1 MLPMVARDVGFTGFV
16 LVNLIGLPLLAE
28 SQERAPLH
36 GIVRDSAGA
45 PIHQADVGI
54 VALHKLTRTDEGGR
68 FRLDA
73 VPAGV
78 VTVSIRKIGFEPQT
92 LTHTVAAGAPDT
104 MRVTMSV
111 RIATLPGVQVS
122 EREMRRM
129 LWIEDFY
136 RRLTRGIGTY
146 LTRDEIEARRAARV
160 SDALRDMPGIRFVR
174 VRGGT
179 GVRFVSAPSNRRDCR
194 PMIWV
199 DGQRA
204 PDMEVDD
211 LPVNEIEG
219 IELYHGPSTTPM
231 QFSQGAMTTCG
242 TIVVW
247 SRVPGM

>member
-1 MLPMVARDVGFTGFV
+1 M
-16 LVNLIGLPLLAE
+16 GLPLLAE
-28 SQERAPLH
+28 SQERAALL

-54 VALHKLTRTDEGGR
+54 VALHKLTRTDEDGM
-68 FRLDA
+68 FRIDA
-73 VPAGV
+73 VPVGV
-78 VTVSIRKIGFEPQT
+78 VSVSIRKLGFEPQT
-92 LTHTVAAGAPDT
+92 ITHTVSARGTDSLS
-104 MRVTMSV
+104 VTMSV
-111 RIATLPGVQVS
+111 KIAALPGVQVS

-146 LTRDEIEARRAARV
+146 VTRDEIEARRASRV
-160 SDALRDMPGIRFVR
+160 SDALRDTPGIRFVR

-179 GVRFVSAPSNRRDCR
+179 GIRFMSAPTHRRDCK
-194 PMIWV
+194 PMIWI